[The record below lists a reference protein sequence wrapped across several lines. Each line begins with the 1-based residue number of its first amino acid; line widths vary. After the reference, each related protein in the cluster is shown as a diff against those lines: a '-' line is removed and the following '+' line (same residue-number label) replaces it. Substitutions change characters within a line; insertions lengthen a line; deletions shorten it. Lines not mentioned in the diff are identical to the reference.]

1 MWFKPGDHHKFYQ
14 DAADATSALTKMGA
28 AEPLGVSG
36 EGHSAAPSLDNHS
49 PRG

>member
-36 EGHSAAPSLDNHS
+36 GGHSAAPSLDNHS